1 MKAVIK
7 GCKANFDI
15 ITTVPGD
22 KSISHRSLI
31 IGTIPKGVYTI
42 ENYAMSEDCK
52 TTIEVLKSLGVSI
65 VSHEN
70 KLLVNSP
77 GVYEFHKD
85 VEILDCKNSGT
96 TARLISGLICGANIK
111 TKLIGDESLSKRPM
125 GRVIDPLEVMGGNI
139 YDFKGTLPI
148 RFEKNRGLTSI
159 EYELPVPSAQVKS
172 AVLIAGFLS
181 NGVTKVIEPIPTR
194 DHTEN
199 LFKFLGARVEKCG
212 DKISI
217 ENSPIICKD
226 IIVPADPSSA
236 SFLICAALLGHNI
249 KLTVQNVLLNESRKT
264 YIDILKAMGASIE
277 IVGKGI
283 VNNEPVGDLVV
294 YSSELKG
301 VKIEHHII
309 PSIIDEIPVLS
320 VVAAFAAGETV
331 FQGVEELKVKESDR
345 VEGIVKNLRKANLK
359 ATYSNNNLIIQGFHV
374 EGETSTERSVSIE
387 TNNDHRIAMAFAILA
402 MKLKATIIIDNW
414 DCTEIS
420 FPDSKTYFS
429 KFMNFMK

>member
-1 MKAVIK
+1 M
-7 GCKANFDI
+7 
-15 ITTVPGD
+15 
-22 KSISHRSLI
+22 
-31 IGTIPKGVYTI
+31 
-42 ENYAMSEDCK
+42 
-52 TTIEVLKSLGVSI
+52 
-65 VSHEN
+65 
-70 KLLVNSP
+70 VNSP

-125 GRVIDPLEVMGGNI
+125 ARVIDPLEAMGGKI

-148 RFEKNRGLTSI
+148 SFEQNRGLTSI

-181 NGVTKVIEPIPTR
+181 KGVTKIIEPIPTR

-199 LFKFLGARVEKCG
+199 LFKFLGAKIEKHG
-212 DKISI
+212 EEILI

-236 SFLICAALLGHNI
+236 SFLICAALLGRNI
-249 KLTVQNVLLNESRKT
+249 KLTVQNVLLNESRKA
-264 YIDILKAMGASIE
+264 YIDILKAMGANIE

-283 VNNEPVGDLVV
+283 VNNEPIGDLVV
-294 YSSELKG
+294 YSSKLKG
-301 VKIEHHII
+301 IKVEHHII

-345 VEGIVKNLRKANLK
+345 VEGIVKNLSKANLK
-359 ATYSNNNLIIQGFHV
+359 ATYLNNNLIIQGFKV
-374 EGETSTERSVSIE
+374 EGETSVEESVSIE
-387 TNNDHRIAMAFAILA
+387 TNNDHRIAMAFALLS

-414 DCTEIS
+414 ECTEIS
-420 FPDSKTYFS
+420 FPKSKTYFS
-429 KFMNFMK
+429 KFMNFIK

>member
-1 MKAVIK
+1 MKAVLK
-7 GCKANFDI
+7 GCKANCDI
-15 ITTVPGD
+15 LTTVPGD
-22 KSISHRSLI
+22 KSVSHRSLI
-31 IGTIPKGVYTI
+31 IGAIPKGLYTI

-52 TTIEVLKSLGVSI
+52 ATIEVLKSLGVSI

-125 GRVIDPLEVMGGNI
+125 ARVIDPLEAMGGKI

-148 RFEKNRGLTSI
+148 SFEQNMGLTSI

-181 NGVTKVIEPIPTR
+181 KGVTKLIEPIPTR

-199 LFKFLGARVEKCG
+199 LFKFLGAKIEKHG
-212 DKISI
+212 DEILI

-236 SFLICAALLGHNI
+236 SFLICAALLGQNI
-249 KLTVQNVLLNESRKT
+249 KLTVQNVLLNESRKA
-264 YIDILKAMGASIE
+264 YIDILKAMGANIE

-283 VNNEPVGDLVV
+283 VNNEPIGDLVV
-294 YSSELKG
+294 YSSKLKG
-301 VKIEHHII
+301 VKVEQHII

-345 VEGIVKNLRKANLK
+345 VEGIVKNLSKANLK
-359 ATYSNNNLIIQGFHV
+359 ATYLNNNLIIQGFKV
-374 EGETSTERSVSIE
+374 EGETSVEESVSIE
-387 TNNDHRIAMAFAILA
+387 TNNDHRIAMAFALLA